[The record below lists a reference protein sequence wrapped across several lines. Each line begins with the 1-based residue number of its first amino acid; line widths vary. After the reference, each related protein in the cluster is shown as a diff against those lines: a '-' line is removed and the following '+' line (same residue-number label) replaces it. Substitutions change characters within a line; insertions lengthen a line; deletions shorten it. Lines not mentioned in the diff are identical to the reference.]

1 MRLTFTGLTQ
11 LMNNMLCTELAVFL
25 ALALAAGCQK
35 PFVIPDPV
43 PGHEKPETT
52 QPREQPIYPSEGDIT
67 VSDVDS
73 FKAALKE
80 AKPGTVIL
88 WADGTYTDVAVKMQA
103 SGEDGAPIILRA
115 QNPGGVVFKGVS
127 SITLQGSHLV
137 AEGFSFTDLDTSVKG
152 SVLTFAKGSSN
163 CRISHCKI
171 DGKSSKVS
179 EVDTKWISMYGTHNE
194 ISNCTFLEKKNM
206 GCLLVV
212 WMEDGIVPEHSIL
225 NNYFYRPYTHYDDAG
240 KARNGQESIR
250 IGTSDFSMSPA
261 KCIVKGNH
269 FYRCNGERAEI
280 ISNKSCFNL
289 YEGNLF
295 EEGEG
300 SLTLRHGNDC
310 VVRGNYFLSG
320 GKTEVGGVRIIG
332 ERHLVENN
340 YFFNLTGTN
349 YKSALCVVKGESN
362 AALNGYWTAKDCT
375 VKDNLFVDCLQGFV
389 INYGVRDTQDSA
401 PVNLKVSGNTVI
413 SSKSYMIAVN
423 VLDGTPSDAVV
434 WENNIIYGG
443 TQKGVKLDKV
453 SSAPTYEDKTRV
465 MQGIRDNAG
474 IKW

>member
-1 MRLTFTGLTQ
+1 MSS
-11 LMNNMLCTELAVFL
+11 NNMMNVIISVFL

-43 PGHEKPETT
+43 
-52 QPREQPIYPSEGDIT
+52 YPSGGDII
-67 VSDVDS
+67 VDNVAS
-73 FKAALKE
+73 FNAAVKS
-80 AKPGTVIL
+80 ATPGTIIL

-103 SGEDGAPIILRA
+103 SGQDGAPIILRA
-115 QNPGGVVFKGVS
+115 QTPGKVVFKGRS
-127 SITLQGSHLV
+127 SITLNGSYLV
-137 AEGFSFTDLDTSVKG
+137 AEGFCFTDLDTSVKG
-152 SVLTFAKGSSN
+152 TVLTCAKGSHD
-163 CRISHCKI
+163 CRISYCKI
-171 DGKSSKVS
+171 DGKSSKPS
-179 EVDTKWISMYGTHNE
+179 DVDTKWVSLYGTRNE
-194 ISNCTFLEKKNM
+194 ISHCTFLEKKNM

-212 WMEDGIVPEHSIL
+212 WMEEGIVPEHCIL
-225 NNYFYRPYTHYDDAG
+225 NNYFYRPYTNYDDNG

-261 KCIVKGNH
+261 KCIVRGNH

-340 YFFNLTGTN
+340 FFFKLTGTN

-375 VKDNLFVDCLQGFV
+375 VRNNLFVDCQQGFV
-389 INYGVRDTQDSA
+389 INYGARDTQDSA
-401 PVNLKVSGNTVI
+401 PVNLKITGNTLI
-413 SSKSYMIAVN
+413 SSKSYMIPVN
-423 VLDGTPSDAVV
+423 VIDGTPADAVV
-434 WENNIIYGG
+434 WEDNVIYGG
-443 TQKGVKLDKV
+443 SQKGVSLEKV
-453 SSAPTYEDKTRV
+453 KTAPEYEDQSSAI
-465 MQGIRDNAG
+465 QSIRDNAG
-474 IKW
+474 AQW